1 LQLQLQLQLEL
12 QSVRA
17 AGRKRR
23 SANAE
28 ESPVT
33 GNIAGPFAEIGGPA
47 EGIRGASYLNMQT
60 TFSPTNEVM
69 IPLRLTPSRALATQ
83 LGAAGG
89 SPLVC

>member
-1 LQLQLQLQLEL
+1 MGLFLKSAATL
-12 QSVRA
+12 RA
-17 AGRKRR
+17 
-23 SANAE
+23 
-28 ESPVT
+28 SP
-33 GNIAGPFAEIGGPA
+33 
-47 EGIRGASYLNMQT
+47 GASYLNMQT